1 MDVIS
6 TTNPIPPQGT
16 TSTQVP
22 FGLSASTAESNLP
35 SDIKIVSTG
44 IFNMS
49 KGLYIGSF
57 PINATNLAGT
67 SVFNW
72 SSRSPLFVN
81 VVADSDL
88 YALTTLAHPMIPWD
102 LITAYFARMGKV
114 EYTLL
119 FVPSKITDCR
129 VNLDFIFNY
138 GGAIPSYTT
147 QALANNS
154 VHMVL
159 DDPDEKRMLDV
170 PQFWPT
176 SNVSIDTIIVDEL
189 GTNYRLPNAN
199 VPDTTIT
206 GYIRT
211 PYHYN
216 GMQMP
221 SFNVLVYIFP
231 KPNSLQSLAAR
242 NYNSNALVD
251 AASYRPIPYFLPV

>member
-1 MDVIS
+1 
-6 TTNPIPPQGT
+6 
-16 TSTQVP
+16 
-22 FGLSASTAESNLP
+22 
-35 SDIKIVSTG
+35 
-44 IFNMS
+44 
-49 KGLYIGSF
+49 
-57 PINATNLAGT
+57 
-67 SVFNW
+67 
-72 SSRSPLFVN
+72 
-81 VVADSDL
+81 
-88 YALTTLAHPMIPWD
+88 
-102 LITAYFARMGKV
+102 
-114 EYTLL
+114 
-119 FVPSKITDCR
+119 
-129 VNLDFIFNY
+129 LDFIFNY